1 MFFISMEISTEA
13 APGAVDDNDTAA
25 KNNGISE
32 MNAHSVQESIAA
44 AAALELLA
52 YVVIDTNDRACRNAG
67 VFRLLTIK
75 RTTDPLGGDAIVP
88 LTVMTRSHP
97 VNTADAVA
105 EEDVTVRAACCAKLQ
120 KPDS

>member
-1 MFFISMEISTEA
+1 MEISTEA

-52 YVVIDTNDRACRNAG
+52 YVVMDTDDRACRNAG

-88 LTVMTRSHP
+88 LTVITRSHP

-105 EEDVTVRAACCAKLQ
+105 EEDETVRAACCAKLQ